1 MKINVRN
8 LFWKLLKYIGS
19 AVVIMWLVF
28 WYLSGSFWG
37 LPRFCV
43 TYYVATQKF
52 MTPISKEVLFDGIL
66 KGMIAS
72 LGEPHS
78 VYLDQKDLNTMKEHT
93 SGTYA
98 GVGMV
103 LGYGERG
110 LEAVSVIEDQP
121 AFKAGIKSGDYIVSI
136 NGEDTNGMKI
146 EDAAANIRGE
156 AGTVVT
162 IVVQRD
168 SVVHTFTV
176 TREEI
181 TLPTVKSHMLTK
193 TVGYLRISQFAE
205 HTAEDFNTQYNQLRS
220 EGMTSFVLDLRDNP
234 GGLLNSAEE
243 VANVIMPEGTLVSMT
258 PRGSKTTTYTSNGE
272 NTPIPMVVLINK
284 GSASA
289 SEIIAGAIQDRKLG
303 TIVGVNSYGKGT
315 VQTIYPNL
323 DGEGIKVT
331 IAKYH
336 TPNDR
341 VIDGIGIKPD
351 VEIDLPKGV
360 SPSGTISDIQIQ
372 KALELLQE

>member
-1 MKINVRN
+1 MKINVQN
-8 LFWKLLKYIGS
+8 LFWSLLKYIGS

-37 LPRFCV
+37 LPRFGV

-52 MTPISKEVLFDGIL
+52 MTPISKDVLFDGIL

-193 TVGYLRISQFAE
+193 TVGYFRISQFAE
-205 HTAEDFNTQYNQLRS
+205 HTAEDFNTQYNQLCS